1 MIERRMVLRKI
12 EKEEK
17 NGVEQDEKRYLR
29 VVSVV
34 AARRTQ
40 TRVEDNNLRVLGGVR
55 DQGVDME
62 GPPAGTEF
70 DMLLEVKVVL
80 VAEKDNATL
89 SDQGRELLRLL
100 LGELRELDAMKLGTK
115 LGAVVDALG
124 DVCEEGL
131 LLGVGALTGDA
142 GGEGVAVGEAVVLL
156 GGREDDLVESGG
168 HCLCCW
174 CCW

>member
-1 MIERRMVLRKI
+1 MIEMRMVLRKI
-12 EKEEK
+12 KKEEK

-40 TRVEDNNLRVLGGVR
+40 TRVEDNNLRILGGVR

-89 SDQGRELLRLL
+89 SDQGCELLRLL

-131 LLGVGALTGDA
+131 LLRVGALTGDA

-168 HCLCCW
+168 HCW
-174 CCW
+174 CCWWGW